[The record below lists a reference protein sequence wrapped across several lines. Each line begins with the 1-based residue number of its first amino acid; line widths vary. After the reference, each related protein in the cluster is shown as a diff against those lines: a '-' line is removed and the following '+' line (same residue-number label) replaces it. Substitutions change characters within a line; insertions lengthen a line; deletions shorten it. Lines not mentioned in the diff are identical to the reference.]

1 MSSPEGNGELK
12 RSFDVSRLETN
23 YPKVLRVEASPEECG
38 AIAERLGILS
48 VGAVAAK
55 LQILADGSGDV
66 KVYGTLAGEVEQACV
81 VTLEPVSEAVETR
94 VAQRFSRRI
103 GEEEGEEEDP
113 LEPIVDDQIELGE
126 ILVQNF
132 ALALDPYPR
141 APGATFE
148 PVGDEEPGASGP
160 FAALAQLRDTPDK
173 SGE

>member
-12 RSFDVSRLETN
+12 RPFDVSRLEPN

-48 VGAVAAK
+48 VGAVAAE
-55 LQILADGSGDV
+55 LQILTDGSGDV

-81 VTLEPVSEAVETR
+81 VTLEPVSETVETR
-94 VAQRFSRRI
+94 VTQRFSRRI

-126 ILVQNF
+126 ILVQIF
-132 ALALDPYPR
+132 ALALNPYPR

-148 PVGDEEPGASGP
+148 PVGDEEPATSGP
-160 FAALAQLRDTPDK
+160 FAVLAQLRDTPDK
-173 SGE
+173 IGE

>member
-1 MSSPEGNGELK
+1 VSAPEGNGELK
-12 RSFDVSRLETN
+12 RPFDVSRLEPN
-23 YPKVLRVEASPEECG
+23 YPEVLRVEATPEECA

-48 VGAVAAK
+48 VGAVAAE
-55 LQILADGSGDV
+55 LQILTDGSGDV
-66 KVYGTLAGEVEQACV
+66 TVYGTLTGEVEQACV

-132 ALALDPYPR
+132 ALALNPYPR

>member
-1 MSSPEGNGELK
+1 MSSPEGNGELN

-81 VTLEPVSEAVETR
+81 VTLEPVSETVETQ
-94 VAQRFSRRI
+94 VTQRFSRRI

-132 ALALDPYPR
+132 ALALNPYPR

-148 PVGDEEPGASGP
+148 PVGDEETARSGP
-160 FAALAQLRDTPDK
+160 FAVLAQLRDTPNK
-173 SGE
+173 IGE